1 MSSLLLFVT
10 VSLNGQPGWAD
21 HEKPS
26 HRGCEPGT
34 TESSSRTGETPW
46 PPGMTHM
53 TPVLSQSTLPGA
65 PYPYHQT
72 REAHAWVRVP
82 DLGELIG

>member
-1 MSSLLLFVT
+1 MSSLVLFVT

-26 HRGCEPGT
+26 RRWCEPGT
-34 TESSSRTGETPW
+34 TESSSRTGETPVAARHD
-46 PPGMTHM
+46 PHD
-53 TPVLSQSTLPGA
+53 PVLTQSTLPGA
-65 PYPYHQT
+65 PYLYHQT

>member
-1 MSSLLLFVT
+1 MREVNDHT
-10 VSLNGQPGWAD
+10 MVSGSYDP
-21 HEKPS
+21 
-26 HRGCEPGT
+26 
-34 TESSSRTGETPW
+34 ET
-46 PPGMTHM
+46 M
-53 TPVLSQSTLPGA
+53 QSTLPGA